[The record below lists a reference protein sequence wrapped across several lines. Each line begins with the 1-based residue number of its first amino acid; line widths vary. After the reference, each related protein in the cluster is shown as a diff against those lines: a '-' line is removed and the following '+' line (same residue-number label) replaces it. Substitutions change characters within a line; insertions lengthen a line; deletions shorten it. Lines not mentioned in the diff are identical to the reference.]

1 MPATPSSSPLKEVL
15 FAEYDGFANKSYK
28 NIDKYSV
35 FIADDRSEGDY
46 DAKKQLFLWF
56 CSIFADVK
64 APDRV
69 TVTLSGGI
77 PKSSAVTLWRTSLHV
92 DVTKHPLGISERWVF
107 DVKPANVG
115 TLLTLATAMR
125 SITARGAPRYAEKA
139 YKYVVP
145 RTANSLVRLHNVLH
159 GYWGNHT

>member
-1 MPATPSSSPLKEVL
+1 MPIFPSDKPLKQLL
-15 FAEYDGFANKSYK
+15 FDEYGGFANKTYK
-28 NIDKYSV
+28 NLDKYSV
-35 FIADDRSEGDY
+35 FIADDRTDSDR
-46 DAKKQLFLWF
+46 DAKKDLFLWF

-77 PKSSAVTLWRTSLHV
+77 PQSPAVTQWRSGLTV
-92 DVTKHPLGISERWVF
+92 NVTKHPLGISERWVF
-107 DVKPANVG
+107 DVEPPNVG
-115 TLLTLATAMR
+115 TLLMLGAAMR

-145 RTANSLVRLHNVLH
+145 RTANSLVRLHDVLH
-159 GYWGNHT
+159 GHWSDPN